1 MSLACR
7 LKARRGDFVVEAA
20 FATDRQ
26 VLALTGPSGAGKTT
40 VLNVIAGLIP
50 AERLDLT
57 VGGRRIVAT
66 DAGLNPPACRRRIGY
81 VFQDGRLFPH
91 LSVAQNIA
99 FGRRYAAAP
108 IPVEPILALLDLQ
121 TLTERR
127 PATLSGG
134 EMRRVAIARAL
145 CADPALLLLDEPFA
159 GLDARRRAALI
170 PYLLRLR
177 DEARLPMILVSHD
190 PRDIEAITQ
199 AAVAMEAGRVRTTG
213 AEGDDA
219 AAPLDVGSTGEPV
232 ESSAFCGGLVERIRR
247 DGK

>member
-1 MSLACR
+1 VSLACR

-57 VGGRRIVAT
+57 VDGRPLVDTRT
-66 DAGLNPPACRRRIGY
+66 GLNPPAHRRRIGY

-108 IPVEPILALLDLQ
+108 VPVEPILALLDLQ
-121 TLTERR
+121 NLAERR

-134 EMRRVAIARAL
+134 EMRRVSIARAL
-145 CADPALLLLDEPFA
+145 SARPALLLLDEPFA
-159 GLDARRRAALI
+159 GLDARRRGALI

-177 DEARLPMILVSHD
+177 DEAGLPMILVSHD
-190 PRDIEAITQ
+190 PRDVGEIAQ
-199 AAVAMEAGRVRTTG
+199 AVVEMDYGLMQDGQGPESDVP
-213 AEGDDA
+213 A
-219 AAPLDVGSTGEPV
+219 A
-232 ESSAFCGGLVERIRR
+232 R
-247 DGK
+247 

>member
-50 AERLDLT
+50 AERLELT
-57 VGGRRIVAT
+57 VDGRPLVDTRT
-66 DAGLNPPACRRRIGY
+66 GLNPPAHRRRIGY

-91 LSVAQNIA
+91 LSVAQNIV
-99 FGRRYAAAP
+99 FGRRYAVAP
-108 IPVEPILALLDLQ
+108 VPVEPILALLDLQ
-121 TLTERR
+121 NLAERR

-134 EMRRVAIARAL
+134 EMRRVSIARAL
-145 CADPALLLLDEPFA
+145 SARPALLLLDEPFA
-159 GLDARRRAALI
+159 GLDARRRGALI

-177 DEARLPMILVSHD
+177 DEAGLPMILVSHD
-190 PRDIEAITQ
+190 PRDVGEIAQ
-199 AAVAMEAGRVRTTG
+199 AVVEMDYGLMQDGQGPESDVP
-213 AEGDDA
+213 A
-219 AAPLDVGSTGEPV
+219 A
-232 ESSAFCGGLVERIRR
+232 R
-247 DGK
+247 

>member
-7 LKARRGDFVVEAA
+7 LKARHGDFVVEAD

-40 VLNVIAGLIP
+40 VLNVIAGLIA

-57 VGGRRIVAT
+57 VGGRRIVET
-66 DAGLNPPACRRRIGY
+66 DTGLNPPAYRRRIGY

-108 IPVEPILALLDLQ
+108 VPVEPILALLDLQ
-121 TLTERR
+121 NLAERR

-134 EMRRVAIARAL
+134 EMRRVSIARAL
-145 CADPALLLLDEPFA
+145 SARPALLLLDEPFA
-159 GLDARRRAALI
+159 GLDARRRGALI

-177 DEARLPMILVSHD
+177 DEAGLPMILVSHD
-190 PRDIEAITQ
+190 PRDVGEIAQTVVEMDYGLMQ
-199 AAVAMEAGRVRTTG
+199 DGQGSESDVPAAR
-213 AEGDDA
+213 
-219 AAPLDVGSTGEPV
+219 
-232 ESSAFCGGLVERIRR
+232 
-247 DGK
+247 

>member
-57 VGGRRIVAT
+57 VDGRPLVDTRT
-66 DAGLNPPACRRRIGY
+66 GLNPPAHRRRIGY

-108 IPVEPILALLDLQ
+108 VPVEPILALLDLQ
-121 TLTERR
+121 NLAERR

-134 EMRRVAIARAL
+134 EMRRVSIARAL
-145 CADPALLLLDEPFA
+145 SARPALLLLDEPFA
-159 GLDARRRAALI
+159 GLDARRRGALI

-177 DEARLPMILVSHD
+177 DEAGLPMILVSHD
-190 PRDIEAITQ
+190 PRDVGEIAQ
-199 AAVAMEAGRVRTTG
+199 AVVEMDYGLMQDGQGPESDVP
-213 AEGDDA
+213 A
-219 AAPLDVGSTGEPV
+219 A
-232 ESSAFCGGLVERIRR
+232 R
-247 DGK
+247 

>member
-1 MSLACR
+1 VSLACR

-40 VLNVIAGLIP
+40 VLNVIAGLVP
-50 AERLDLT
+50 AERLELT
-57 VGGRRIVAT
+57 VDGRPLVDTRT
-66 DAGLNPPACRRRIGY
+66 GLNPPAHRRRIGY

-108 IPVEPILALLDLQ
+108 VPVEPILALLDLQ
-121 TLTERR
+121 NLAERR

-134 EMRRVAIARAL
+134 EMRRVSIARAL
-145 CADPALLLLDEPFA
+145 SARPALLLLDEPFA
-159 GLDARRRAALI
+159 GLDARRRGALI

-177 DEARLPMILVSHD
+177 DEAGLPMILVSHD
-190 PRDIEAITQ
+190 PRDVGEIAQ
-199 AAVAMEAGRVRTTG
+199 AVVEMDYGLMQDGQGPESDVP
-213 AEGDDA
+213 A
-219 AAPLDVGSTGEPV
+219 A
-232 ESSAFCGGLVERIRR
+232 R
-247 DGK
+247 

>member
-40 VLNVIAGLIP
+40 VLNVIAGLVP
-50 AERLDLT
+50 AERLELT
-57 VGGRRIVAT
+57 VDGRPLVDTRT
-66 DAGLNPPACRRRIGY
+66 GLNPPAHRRRIGY

-108 IPVEPILALLDLQ
+108 VPVEPILALLDLQ
-121 TLTERR
+121 NLAERR

-134 EMRRVAIARAL
+134 EMRRVSIARAL
-145 CADPALLLLDEPFA
+145 SARPALLLLDEPFA
-159 GLDARRRAALI
+159 GLDARRRGALI

-177 DEARLPMILVSHD
+177 DEAGLPMILVSHD
-190 PRDIEAITQ
+190 PRDVGEIAQ
-199 AAVAMEAGRVRTTG
+199 AVVEMDYGLMQDGQGPESDVP
-213 AEGDDA
+213 A
-219 AAPLDVGSTGEPV
+219 A
-232 ESSAFCGGLVERIRR
+232 R
-247 DGK
+247 